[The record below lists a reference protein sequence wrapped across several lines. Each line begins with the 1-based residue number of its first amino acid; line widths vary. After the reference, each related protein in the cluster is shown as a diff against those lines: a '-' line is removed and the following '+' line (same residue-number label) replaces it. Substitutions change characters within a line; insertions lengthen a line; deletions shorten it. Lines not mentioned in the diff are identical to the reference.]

1 MKYADEKVQLKA
13 LRKTL
18 LCGLDVS
25 VNGTV
30 HMLLCGV
37 GFFYFCLFIDN
48 SFFLLHKMCFYIGN
62 IYLNVGT

>member
-1 MKYADEKVQLKA
+1 MKYADEKTQLKA

-18 LCGLDVS
+18 LRGLDVS

-37 GFFYFCLFIDN
+37 GFFIFVSL
-48 SFFLLHKMCFYIGN
+48 
-62 IYLNVGT
+62 